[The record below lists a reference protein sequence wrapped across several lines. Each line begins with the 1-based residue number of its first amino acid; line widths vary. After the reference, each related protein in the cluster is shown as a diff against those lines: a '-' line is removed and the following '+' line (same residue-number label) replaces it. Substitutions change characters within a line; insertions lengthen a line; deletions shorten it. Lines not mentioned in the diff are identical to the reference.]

1 MLREF
6 ESSCGL
12 ALQSGRPKSI
22 DLARLMAHDQN
33 GMTPIAAVA
42 WGEPLLATSRRTLKQ
57 TDKDAE
63 PADEMLSSRSSK
75 RPCPND
81 EAANMSP
88 PRKEKPSIPA
98 DAEANRGSELIL
110 LGYAD
115 LLNSVKERVRSVQV
129 RAAVAVN
136 AELVRLYWFIG
147 SDILRRQV
155 EEGWGAKVIDRL
167 SADLGRAFP
176 EMKGFSARNLK
187 YMRAFADAY
196 PEEPI
201 VQGVLAQITWYHHI
215 ALLDKVKRREDRL
228 WYARQAIQHG
238 WSRNV
243 LVHHIE
249 TALHARQGQAI
260 TNFDRVLPAPQSDLA
275 QGLLKDPYVFD
286 FLSLGPEAH
295 ERDLE
300 RGLLEHIRKFLLE
313 LGTGFAFVGSQYHLE
328 VSDQDFYIDL
338 LFYHFK
344 LRCFV
349 VIDLKMGA
357 FKPEY
362 AGKMNFYL
370 SAIDDSLRHPS
381 DEPSIGII
389 LCKGRDR
396 LIVEYALR
404 DMTKPIGVAAHRL
417 LETLPKQL
425 EASLPS
431 ADALTAELAR
441 EEP

>member
-1 MLREF
+1 
-6 ESSCGL
+6 
-12 ALQSGRPKSI
+12 
-22 DLARLMAHDQN
+22 
-33 GMTPIAAVA
+33 
-42 WGEPLLATSRRTLKQ
+42 
-57 TDKDAE
+57 
-63 PADEMLSSRSSK
+63 
-75 RPCPND
+75 
-81 EAANMSP
+81 
-88 PRKEKPSIPA
+88 
-98 DAEANRGSELIL
+98 
-110 LGYAD
+110 
-115 LLNSVKERVRSVQV
+115 
-129 RAAVAVN
+129 
-136 AELVRLYWFIG
+136 
-147 SDILRRQV
+147 
-155 EEGWGAKVIDRL
+155 
-167 SADLGRAFP
+167 
-176 EMKGFSARNLK
+176 MKGFSALNLK
-187 YMRAFADAY
+187 YLRAFADAY

-201 VQGVLAQITWYHHI
+201 VQGVLAQITWYHHK
-215 ALLDKVKRREDRL
+215 ALLDKVKGREARL

-243 LVHHIE
+243 L
-249 TALHARQGQAI
+249 
-260 TNFDRVLPAPQSDLA
+260 
-275 QGLLKDPYVFD
+275 
-286 FLSLGPEAH
+286 
-295 ERDLE
+295 
-300 RGLLEHIRKFLLE
+300 EHIRKFLLE
-313 LGTGFAFVGSQYHLE
+313 LGAGFAFVGSQYHLE

-404 DMTKPIGVAAHRL
+404 DMTTPIGVAAHRL